1 MNDSDRT
8 VTWLSGMGE
17 VLPHSPSAF
26 DDFEAGDD
34 RLAVDPATGLVS
46 LGFIGAALR
55 RGTRFCCVFT
65 LVGLVAGAGWYAK
78 APPTYK
84 ATASVLLADNP
95 NQNPAIEVQTD
106 QVLAESVPV
115 AAAVV
120 HQLGLPQSP
129 TNFAET
135 YTVTVITDQV
145 LAITAKAP
153 SSAEAVRRAAAV
165 AAQFLAFRAQ
175 YERNQQQETDAQL
188 AQQVT
193 QAQHHLDSVDS
204 QISKL
209 SSQPSTSAQQA
220 RLHTLQT
227 QRTAAEDALAQVRQ
241 YATQTTAST
250 QTLTRG
256 MVQGSQLLDAA
267 TPVKHSPKKTA
278 VLDAAIGLVAGLALG
293 MAIVILRAVTSDR
306 LRRRDDIAYAFGA
319 PVKLS
324 VGKLRERRWL
334 PGLSSLPGLRGR
346 AIRRR
351 DMALVVEH
359 LRNAVPASSRGP
371 AGLAVVAVDD
381 TPTVARA
388 VVALAVS
395 VTKRPGQVV
404 LADLSAGAR
413 AARLLGVRDP
423 GITEVTPEG
432 TRFAVVV
439 PAAYDVAPAG
449 PLPGQASPDR
459 RSRAD
464 GSLAAACAAADLVLS
479 LVTVDPAF
487 GAEHIATWAT
497 DVVAVV
503 TAGRSTT
510 VRIHADGEQIRLAGL
525 RLGSVVVLAADKR
538 DESIGTV
545 SEPEI
550 QPASR

>member
-1 MNDSDRT
+1 VSDSDRT

-26 DDFEAGDD
+26 DDFEDADD

-55 RGTRFCCVFT
+55 RGTRLCCVFA
-65 LVGLVAGAGWYAK
+65 LVGLVAGVGWYAK
-78 APPTYK
+78 APPAYK

-95 NQNPAIEVQTD
+95 NQDPAIEVQTD

-120 HQLGLPQSP
+120 RQLGLRQSP
-129 TNFAET
+129 TSFAAT
-135 YTVTVITDQV
+135 YTITVVTDQV
-145 LAITAKAP
+145 LTITAQAP
-153 SSAEAVRRAAAV
+153 SSAGAVQRAAAV
-165 AAQFLAFRAQ
+165 AAQFLTFRAQ
-175 YERNQQQETDAQL
+175 YEQNQQQQTDAQL

-193 QAQHHLDSVDS
+193 QAQHHLDSITS
-204 QISKL
+204 QISRL
-209 SSQPSTSAQQA
+209 SSQASTSAEQTK
-220 RLHTLQT
+220 LHNLQT
-227 QRTAAEDALAQVRQ
+227 QHTAAENALAQVRQ
-241 YATQTTAST
+241 YVTETTAST

-256 MVQGSQLLDAA
+256 MVQGSETLDAA
-267 TPVKHSPKKTA
+267 TPVKHSPRKTA

-293 MAIVILRAVTSDR
+293 MVIVIIRAVTSDR

-324 VGKLRERRWL
+324 VGKLRERFWIPGL
-334 PGLSSLPGLRGR
+334 PGRR

-351 DMALVVEH
+351 DLALVVEH

-381 TPTVARA
+381 PPTVARA
-388 VVALAVS
+388 VVELAVS
-395 VTKRPGQVV
+395 LAKRPGQVV
-404 LADLSAGAR
+404 LADLSAGAH
-413 AARLLGVRDP
+413 AARLLGAKGP

-432 TRFAVVV
+432 VRFAVAV
-439 PAAYDVAPAG
+439 PAAYDVAPVG
-449 PLPGQASPDR
+449 PLQGQASADS

-464 GSLAAACAAADLVLS
+464 ESLTAACRAADVVLS
-479 LVTVDPAF
+479 LVTVDPGF
-487 GAEHIATWAT
+487 GAEHVATWAT

-503 TAGRSTT
+503 TAGRSTA

-538 DESIGTV
+538 DESIGTA
-545 SEPEI
+545 SEPEF